1 MDPKHILMVSTS
13 PGADGEFFGVGAL
26 LQDVS
31 EHVSWEALEDA
42 LQRPQPLALLI
53 MVVADAEPRQL
64 AFLQRL
70 ATHRLKCPCLAIVPA
85 QASAEL
91 LHAAAFADDF
101 ILLPVRADELRSRL
115 DRLLGLRHDEVSPVK
130 RKLAEE
136 ACLRNFVTQDR
147 QLLHLLD
154 DLRGM
159 ARANVPV
166 LILGETGTGKE
177 LCARAL
183 HHLSSRRDAPFVP
196 VDCPALPD
204 HLLENELF
212 GHVRGAYTD
221 AHQEQKGL
229 VALAR
234 GGTLFLD
241 EVDSLS
247 AVSQTKLL
255 RFLQDR
261 MYRPL
266 GSDRFV
272 AADVTVVAAANRDL
286 RDCVEAHQFR
296 GDLYYRLNVLTV
308 NLPPLRDRPGDIEL
322 LANHCVREFAGNGR
336 APSIAP
342 SALER
347 LRGYHWPGNVRE
359 FINTMMRAAVLAGAS
374 RILPAHITLGPAAP
388 APIRDGA
395 SPSANFRDARAKA
408 LEAFERRYVAEL
420 LERHHGNVTHA
431 AREAGKERRAFG
443 RILRKYNI
451 SRFGA

>member
-1 MDPKHILMVSTS
+1 MEAKHVLMVSTS
-13 PGADGEFFGVGAL
+13 PDADGESSGIAGAL
-26 LQDVS
+26 DGA
-31 EHVSWEALEDA
+31 EHVRWDELEDA
-42 LQRPQPLALLI
+42 LRRPRALALLI
-53 MVVADAEPRQL
+53 VMATDAEPRSI
-64 AFLQRL
+64 AFLQGLAARRL
-70 ATHRLKCPCLAIVPA
+70 TCPCLAIVAA
-85 QASAEL
+85 QSSAEL
-91 LHAAAFADDF
+91 LHSAACADDF
-101 ILLPVRADELRSRL
+101 VLLPSRPDELRSRL
-115 DRLLGLRHDEVSPVK
+115 DRLLGVRVDEVSAAK
-130 RKLAEE
+130 RKLTEE
-136 ACLRNFVTQDR
+136 ACLRSFVTQDR
-147 QLLHLLD
+147 NLLLVLD
-154 DLRGM
+154 DLRRM
-159 ARANVPV
+159 ARANAPV

-183 HHLSSRRDAPFVP
+183 HHLSGRRDAPFVP

-212 GHVRGAYTD
+212 GHARGAYTD

-241 EVDSLS
+241 EIDSLS
-247 AVSQTKLL
+247 AVAQAKLL

-272 AADVTVVAAANRDL
+272 AADVTLIAAANRDL

-308 NLPPLRDRPGDIEL
+308 NLPPLRDRPGDVEL
-322 LANHCVREFAGNGR
+322 IANHFLREFAGSGR
-336 APSIAP
+336 APTIAP

-347 LRGYHWPGNVRE
+347 LRGYSWPGNVRE
-359 FINTMMRAAVLAGAS
+359 LINTMTRAAVLAGTG
-374 RILPAHITLGPAAP
+374 RILPAHITLGPGGPTTMRDAAP
-388 APIRDGA
+388 
-395 SPSANFRDARAKA
+395 STNFRDARAKA
-408 LEAFERRYVAEL
+408 LEAFERKYVAEL

-443 RILRKYNI
+443 RILHKYNI
-451 SRFGA
+451 NRSGA